1 MLGVH
6 RKKDRTYY
14 LLVEHDIKGTK
25 FIPND
30 DRLALLFVSLGMS
43 TSISRFQTYADVE
56 SWLNARPQFSKDGRK
71 ATDFRP
77 AKMVDFCS
85 HLGHPER
92 RGNFVH
98 VAGTN
103 GKGSTCAMIAS
114 VYQTSGY
121 NTGLYTSPH
130 VEHWRERIKVN
141 GDPASE
147 DDILR
152 IFRMMDLVPGFES
165 LTYFEL
171 GTVAAFL
178 YFAEVGVDIAVMETG
193 MGGRLDATN
202 ILIPIV
208 SVITS
213 IGLDHTDYLGNTLGA
228 IAYEKAGIIKPGI
241 PVVVGDLPSDALHVV
256 RGAAELL
263 NTKMVMANDLS
274 PRFDH
279 ETGEVV
285 VQHAVGIMRFRPDI
299 QSVTSAINAAM
310 AISVIEILQD
320 RFVVNA
326 SDIRSGLEHAA
337 RNTGLLGRMERLLPN
352 RHWYYDGAHNQEALN
367 VLLLNVAKIAPV
379 STWTV
384 VFTMM
389 ADKVSYESLKPFQA
403 FHGAIFWRSASDRGA
418 TESAVIEHLPEVN
431 ICNEDEIIRHLAAM
445 TSEFVIFTGSF
456 YFYNEVRRW
465 IRSIAASEC

>member
-1 MLGVH
+1 M
-6 RKKDRTYY
+6 
-14 LLVEHDIKGTK
+14 LVEHDVKGTK

-30 DRLALLFVSLGMS
+30 ARMAWLFVSLGMS
-43 TSISRFQTYADVE
+43 TSTTRFQKYADVE
-56 SWLNARPQFSKDGRK
+56 AWLNARPQFSKDGRK

-121 NTGLYTSPH
+121 KTGLYTSPH
-130 VEHWRERIKVN
+130 VEHWRERIKVD
-141 GDPASE
+141 GTPASE
-147 DDILR
+147 DAILH
-152 IFRMMDLVPGFES
+152 IFQRMGEVPGFDS

-178 YFAEVGVDIAVMETG
+178 YFADFGVDIAVIETG

-202 ILIPIV
+202 ILIPLV

-213 IGLDHTDYLGNTLGA
+213 IGLDHTDYLGNTIGA

-241 PVVVGDLPSDALHVV
+241 PVVIGDLLPDAMDVI

-263 NTKMVMANDLS
+263 NSRLVMATDAS
-274 PRFDH
+274 PRFDRQ
-279 ETGEVV
+279 TGEVV
-285 VQHAVGIMRFRPDI
+285 ARCAGNELRFTSDI
-299 QSVTSAINAAM
+299 PSVTSAINAAM
-310 AISVIEILQD
+310 ALSVVELLQD

-326 SDIRSGLEHAA
+326 SDIKSGLEYAA

-367 VLLLNVAKIAPV
+367 VLLLNLDKIAPIAE
-379 STWTV
+379 WNV

-389 ADKVSYESLKPFQA
+389 GDKVSHESLNTFQK
-403 FHGAIFWRSASDRGA
+403 FKKKVFWRSGSERGA
-418 TESAVIEHLPEVN
+418 SENAIREHMDDVDVGN
-431 ICNEDEIIRHLAAM
+431 DDEIIQHIAAM
-445 TSEFVIFTGSF
+445 TAEFVIFTGSF